1 MPTNLNID
9 SQLLEEAKRVGG
21 HRTKRDAVN
30 EALREYIARRQRL
43 GTLDALGTIDFD
55 PEFDYKEARRRR

>member
-1 MPTNLNID
+1 MRRNLNID

-43 GTLDALGTIDFD
+43 GALEAFGTIDFD
-55 PEFDYKEARRRR
+55 PEFDYKEARKRR